1 MKNLFYFC
9 LFVASLGL
17 VQPALAQGSAK
28 TPQASADLVSTLSV
42 TRAAV
47 AASGKEVNEPAS
59 TAKPGDVLEY
69 TVDYRNSGK
78 SAVRQLQATLPVP
91 AGTEFILNSARPS
104 GAMASLDGVQF
115 ENIPLK
121 KRTQQAD
128 GKVVEQLVPYAQYRF
143 LRWPAQ
149 DLAAGKNV
157 AYVAQAKVSQDPAGG
172 ESKK

>member
-1 MKNLFYFC
+1 MKNLFYLCIFS
-9 LFVASLGL
+9 ASLGL
-17 VQPALAQGSAK
+17 AQPALAQGSLAK
-28 TPQASADLVSTLSV
+28 PQASGDLVSTLSV

-47 AASGKEVNEPAS
+47 AANGKETREPAS

-69 TVDYRNSGK
+69 TVDYRNNGK

-91 AGTEFILNSARPS
+91 AGTEFILNSTRPS
-104 GAMASLDGVQF
+104 GATASLDGVQF
-115 ENIPLK
+115 EDIPLK
-121 KRTQQAD
+121 KRTQQVD

-157 AYVAQAKVSQDPAGG
+157 AFVAQATVSQDPAGG